1 MIGNYTQLQT
11 FIKRTHHV
19 FSARGY
25 LRRLQR
31 ILIFFVGLM
40 LLFFLLN
47 ILFPIK
53 VNIEYSQ
60 IVTAKDG
67 TVLNAF
73 LTSDDKWRMMTELS
87 EITPEMQEAVI
98 FKEDK
103 YFNQHPGV
111 NPGAIIR
118 ALYNNITTGN
128 RTSGASTIT
137 MQVARLLQP
146 KNRTYV
152 NKLIEMF
159 RALQLDMLYSKDEI
173 LQMYLNLVPY
183 GGNIEGVKAAS
194 VLYLEKTPE
203 VLSLAELTAL
213 SIIPNRPTSLRPGI
227 NNDVIII
234 ERNKWLQKFKSAQIF
249 PDEIIEDAMLEPFTA
264 FRTEG
269 PKMARHFCTRLKYQY
284 PGKPIIKSNLIAEKQ
299 AQTEKLVSNYV
310 KQLWGLDIHN
320 GAAIIIDN
328 ETHEIVAYV
337 GSGDF
342 YNTYDGGQV
351 DGVQAIRSPGS
362 TLKPLL
368 YALAFDN
375 GLQTPQSIIADVP
388 VNYTGYSPENYD
400 EDFHGNVTIEFA
412 LSHSLNVPAVKTL
425 SELGMDKFIN
435 TLTTCDFSTIDKK
448 RNDLGLSIAL
458 GGCGVSLEQLTKL
471 YASFATKG
479 QYKHIKWLQGDDDN
493 TSVQIISEGAAFM
506 ITEILTQLT
515 RPDLPNYYKNAKNV
529 PLVAWKTGTSYGRKD
544 AWSIGYNDNYTI
556 GVWIG
561 NFSGKGVPEL
571 SGANVAT
578 PLLFNLFNA
587 ITSDNNKDWNTM
599 PDMVNFRYVCAETGK
614 NPADFCQHVVLDYFI
629 PAVSKNLTCNHLIEV
644 KVNEKEKISYCTSCL
659 PDAGYK
665 LKFYTNYSPEIISW
679 MTSKN
684 IPVSLIP
691 IHNPACERVFAED
704 GPVITSPI
712 NELEY
717 LIDNLDKQKIMLDAH
732 VGADVKKIYWYVNNK
747 LLIASDPKTPV
758 FFEPEEGKSKISCSD
773 DKGRNTDI
781 EIVVDYF

>member
-1 MIGNYTQLQT
+1 MKGKMHQFQAWANSVNPALLNHRGFKFLQKVSFIFIG
-11 FIKRTHHV
+11 
-19 FSARGY
+19 G
-25 LRRLQR
+25 
-31 ILIFFVGLM
+31 M
-40 LLFFLLN
+40 LFFFLLN
-47 ILFPIK
+47 ILFPVK
-53 VNIEYSQ
+53 VEIEYSQ

-87 EITPEMQEAVI
+87 EITPEMQQAII

-103 YFNQHPGV
+103 YFYRHPGV
-111 NPGAIIR
+111 NPAAILR
-118 ALYNNITTGN
+118 ALYFNITTGN

-146 KNRTYV
+146 KNRTYG
-152 NKLIEMF
+152 NKIIEMF

-213 SIIPNRPTSLRPGI
+213 SIIPNRPTSLRPGE
-227 NNDVIII
+227 NNDVIIQ
-234 ERNKWLQKFKSAQIF
+234 ERNKWLQRFKKNKVF
-249 PDEIIEDAMLEPFTA
+249 PEDIIEDALQEPFTA

-284 PGKPIIKSNLIAEKQ
+284 PGKPIIKSNLIAERQEQ
-299 AQTEKLVSNYV
+299 AEKLVGDYV

-320 GAAIIIDN
+320 GAAIIIN
-328 ETHEIVAYV
+328 NKTQEVVAYV

-342 YNTYDGGQV
+342 YNNYDGGQV

-400 EDFHGNVTIEFA
+400 EDYRGNVTIEFA

-425 SELGMDKFIN
+425 SELGMEKFLN
-435 TLTTCDFSTIDKK
+435 SLTACDFTTIDKK
-448 RNDLGLSIAL
+448 RSDLGLSVAL

-471 YASFATKG
+471 YAAFANKG
-479 QYKHIKWLQGDDDN
+479 KYAHIKWLQSDLD
-493 TSVQIISEGAAFM
+493 TSYTQIITAGAAFM

-515 RPDLPNYYKNAKNV
+515 RPDLPNYYQNAKNV
-529 PLVAWKTGTSYGRKD
+529 PLIAWKTGTSYGRKD

-556 GVWIG
+556 GVWVG

-587 ITSDNNKDWNTM
+587 IETENNKDWNTM
-599 PDMVNFRYVCAETGK
+599 PENVNFRYVCTETGK
-614 NPADFCQHVVLDYFI
+614 NPADYCEHIVLDYFI
-629 PAVSKNLTCNHLIEV
+629 PAVSKNQTCNHLQEV
-644 KVNEKEKISYCTSCL
+644 KIAENEKISYCTGCL
-659 PDAGYK
+659 PQTGYK
-665 LKFYTNYSPEIISW
+665 VKNYNNYSPEIITW
-679 MTSKN
+679 MESKS
-684 IPVSLIP
+684 IPVVLIP
-691 IHNPACERVFAED
+691 PHNPECERVFEEG
-704 GPVITSPI
+704 GPIITSPI
-712 NELEY
+712 NDLEY
-717 LIDNLDKQKIMLDAH
+717 LIDKLDKQKIMLNAN
-732 VGADVKKIYWYVNNK
+732 VGSDVKKIHWYVNDK
-747 LLIASDPKTPV
+747 LLISSDPKTPV